1 MPTTERIDAV
11 LFDRDGTLIVD
22 VPYNGERDLVRT
34 VAGARRAV
42 DRVRRAGLPVAI
54 VTNQS
59 GLARR
64 RFDERDLARV
74 HTRVEE
80 LLGPFA
86 AIEHCPHGPEAGC
99 ACRKP
104 RPGLVLAAAARLGV
118 DPRRC
123 LVVGDTA
130 ADLGAAEA
138 AGAVGVLVPNE
149 RTRRDE
155 VVAAPRVAADLAEAV
170 DRWALGGTNRAG
182 PPRTRRLHTRAP
194 LVPAAGGRSA
204 ARRRPDWYL
213 PPRRGHMAA
222 RP

>member
-1 MPTTERIDAV
+1 MRTRQPIDAV

-22 VPYNGERDLVRT
+22 VPYNGDPAAVRP
-34 VAGARRAV
+34 VADARRAV

-59 GLARR
+59 GLARGL
-64 RFDERDLARV
+64 FGEDDLALVHARV
-74 HTRVEE
+74 DE

-86 AIEHCPHGPEAGC
+86 AIEHCPHDAGDGC
-99 ACRKP
+99 RCRKP

-130 ADLGAAEA
+130 ADVGAAEA

-155 VVAAPRVAADLAEAV
+155 VQATARVAADLTEAV
-170 DRWALGGTNRAG
+170 ERWALGPPDRTG
-182 PPRTRRLHTRAP
+182 PPHHSGSL
-194 LVPAAGGRSA
+194 AGTGSA
-204 ARRRPDWYL
+204 ASGSGSGAGR
-213 PPRRGHMAA
+213 
-222 RP
+222 

>member
-1 MPTTERIDAV
+1 MPTPTSERIDAV

-22 VPYNGERDLVRT
+22 VPYNGDPAAVRT

-42 DRVRRAGLPVAI
+42 DRLRRAGISVAI

-59 GLARR
+59 GLAQG
-64 RFDERDLARV
+64 RFGERDLARV
-74 HTRVEE
+74 HARVEE
-80 LLGPFA
+80 LLGPFD
-86 AIEHCPHGPEAGC
+86 AIGHCPHGPEDGC
-99 ACRKP
+99 ECRKP

-138 AGAVGVLVPNE
+138 AGAIGVLVPNE
-149 RTRRDE
+149 RTLPSE
-155 VVAAPRVAADLAEAV
+155 VAAAPRVAADLAEAV
-170 DRWALGGTNRAG
+170 DRWALGLGA
-182 PPRTRRLHTRAP
+182 
-194 LVPAAGGRSA
+194 PAADQLA
-204 ARRRPDWYL
+204 AADA
-213 PPRRGHMAA
+213 GA